1 MEPQDA
7 GSNPGGAAGAVTFQ
21 IYSPTAPVIC
31 IITILLYNTNV
42 EVVSWYLLSSPKPE
56 MQGSIPCFHFFFNTT
71 IFFPIT
77 YAYCGKIGLTPNSNF
92 FQSLFLFNHICM
104 YHGRIGSRIGLSRM
118 LKFGLR
124 LLISFS
130 CVLTRLPHKHQIR
143 EAKTWIENEKYQNI

>member
-1 MEPQDA
+1 MY
-7 GSNPGGAAGAVTFQ
+7 N
-21 IYSPTAPVIC
+21 
-31 IITILLYNTNV
+31 YNTTLQHKCRSG
-42 EVVSWYLLSSPKPE
+42 VSGICSLLQSQRCVGFALFSKARDARFDSLFPL
-56 MQGSIPCFHFFFNTT
+56 FFNTT

-124 LLISFS
+124 LLVSFS

-143 EAKTWIENEKYQNI
+143 EVKT